1 MLRLIFAVLITVFAL
16 RTAAQELPQLAIGA
30 AAPDFS
36 LPATDGKT
44 YRMADFKKAKVLVVA
59 FTCNHCPTAQA
70 YEDRLIALSRDYAP
84 KGVQLIA
91 ISPNAPEAVR
101 LDECSYSDMG
111 DTFDDMKVRAKDK
124 GYNFPYLYDGATQA
138 VAKAYGAA
146 ATPHMFIFDATR
158 RLQYRGRFDD
168 TEKPGIPPKT
178 NDALAAVDALL
189 AGKPVPTAETKTF
202 GCSIKWKEKTEWV
215 KAGWIEWAKE
225 PVSLRPMNADSLAL
239 LLQNKT
245 DKLRLINV
253 WATWCGP
260 CVAEFPALVDLHRT
274 YRVRDFELVTITTDR
289 PEQRA
294 KALKFLQGKQAS
306 NTNYILDGLS
316 VYQFIEQIAPK
327 WSGALPYTLLI
338 APGGERVYAVQG
350 ALNMLAL
357 RKKIVDHPLLGRYY

>member
-1 MLRLIFAVLITVFAL
+1 MRLFFVLLISIAAWRVS
-16 RTAAQELPQLAIGA
+16 AQEAAPLAIGA

-44 YRMADFKKAKVLVVA
+44 YRLADFKKAKALVVI

-70 YEDRLIALSRDYAP
+70 YEDRMIALARDYAA

-111 DTFDDMKVRAKDK
+111 DSFDDMKMRAKDK
-124 GYNFPYLYDGATQA
+124 GFNFPYLYDGATQS
-138 VAKAYGAA
+138 VSKAYGAA
-146 ATPHMFIFDATR
+146 ATPHVFIFDAVG

-168 TEKPGIPPKT
+168 TEKPGIPPKN
-178 NDALAAVDALL
+178 NDVISAVEALL
-189 AGKPVPTAETKTF
+189 AGKPVPAPETKSF

-225 PVSLRPMNADSLAL
+225 PVSLRPMNADTLTL
-239 LLQNKT
+239 LLQNKS

-260 CVAEFPALVDLHRT
+260 CVAEFPALVDIHRT
-274 YRVRDFELVTITTDR
+274 YRVRDFELVTISADR
-289 PEQRA
+289 TEQRV

-306 NTNYILDGLS
+306 NTNYILDGLDI
-316 VYQFIEQIAPK
+316 YKCIEQIDPK
-327 WSGALPYTLLI
+327 WSGALPYTLI
-338 APGGERVYAVQG
+338 VAPGGERVFGIQG
-350 ALNMLAL
+350 ALDIPAL